1 MKPIKVARPI
11 KVALIGN
18 PTVGKSSLFSR
29 LTGIGVII
37 SNYPGT
43 TVEVAH
49 GRVAHDGMTL
59 DLSDL
64 PGVYSLDTS
73 AAEERTV
80 LDFLDQEK
88 PDVILN
94 VIDSTR
100 LERNLYLTLEVLE
113 LGLPVV
119 VALNMV
125 EEAHAQ
131 GMDIDADKLS
141 QILGVPVI
149 PTFIFR
155 GGGLEELT
163 HELFHPRMIM
173 PRLTRYDRH
182 VEALI
187 QQLMGMKLGLR
198 RYEAVRLLSDTT
210 DASRY
215 PAQVSQA
222 AAKMREEIEL
232 SHNEPIAEIL
242 AANRYGEAGLIAKS
256 VVRRRQTSET
266 TLRERIDD
274 LLMNPVSGF
283 IILALSIL
291 GMLLIVFFVGG
302 FIEDIIVRN
311 FGQYILDPIAAAL
324 LPYPLIEV
332 VVKYTL
338 IGIQAGLGIVVP
350 YIMMFYLLMSVLEN
364 SGYLTRAAFLLDEIM
379 HKFKL
384 HGRAMIPLI
393 LGFGCSVPAIM
404 STKALQTKRER
415 IVTSAMVCMVPC
427 SARSIVI
434 MGLVASFV
442 SIWAALSIYLLM
454 LAITVILGYV
464 LGRAVKGEETGFVM
478 EMVPLRMPQLKDI
491 LDKTWTQMKE
501 FIYVAFPLLIA
512 GSAVL
517 GLMQYFGVLDVVN
530 MLLAPITTG
539 ILGLPSYTATALL
552 FGVLRKEMALET
564 LAVLA
569 GTANF
574 NLVFTPLQMYVFA
587 VFTTIYMPCIAT
599 VTMLNRVVG
608 LKDTILITALTF
620 VLALVISGLIANLVP
635 LVAALI

>member
-1 MKPIKVARPI
+1 MKPIKVAI
-11 KVALIGN
+11 IGN

-43 TVEVAH
+43 TMEVAH
-49 GRVAHDGMTL
+49 GRVTHDGMTL
-59 DLSDL
+59 ALSDL
-64 PGVYSLDTS
+64 PGIYSLDTAS
-73 AAEERTV
+73 VEERTV
-80 LDFLDQEK
+80 LDFLRDEK

-94 VIDSTR
+94 VVDATR

-125 EEAHAQ
+125 EEAHAM
-131 GMDIDADKLS
+131 GMDADADALS
-141 QILGVPVI
+141 RILGVPVI
-149 PTFIFR
+149 PTYIHR
-155 GGGLEELT
+155 GGGLDELT
-163 HELFHPRMIM
+163 HALFHPARGK

-182 VEALI
+182 VETFLR
-187 QQLMGMKLGLR
+187 QLMGMELGLR
-198 RYEAVRLLSDTT
+198 RHEAIRLLSGT
-210 DASRY
+210 AINEY
-215 PAQVSQA
+215 PEGVKTA
-222 AAKMREEIEL
+222 AGMMRKEIEDT
-232 SHNEPIAEIL
+232 HYEPIAEIL
-242 AANRYGEAGLIAKS
+242 AGNRYADAGLIAKG
-256 VVRRRQTSET
+256 VVRRRPASEA
-266 TLRERIDD
+266 TLRERVDD

-283 IILALSIL
+283 LILALSIL

-302 FIEDIIVRN
+302 LIEDVIVTGFERL
-311 FGQYILDPIAAAL
+311 ILDPASGAL
-324 LPYPLIEV
+324 APYPFARV
-332 VVKYTL
+332 VVEYTL

-379 HKFKL
+379 HRFRL

-442 SIWAALSIYLLM
+442 SIPAALSIYLLM
-454 LAITVILGYV
+454 LFITIVVGFV
-464 LGRAVKGEETGFVM
+464 LGRVVKGEETGFVM
-478 EMVPLRMPQLKDI
+478 EMVPLRVPRLRDI
-491 LDKTWTQMKE
+491 LDKTWMQMKE
-501 FIYVAFPLLIA
+501 FVYVAFPLLIA
-512 GSAVL
+512 GSAL
-517 GLMQYFGVLDVVN
+517 LGVLQYAGVLAVVDS
-530 MLLAPITTG
+530 LLAPVTTG
-539 ILGLPSYTATALL
+539 ILGLPPYTATALL

-569 GTANF
+569 GTAQF
-574 NLVFTPLQMYVFA
+574 NLALTPLQMYVFG
-587 VFTTIYMPCIAT
+587 VFSTIYMPCIAT
-599 VTMLNRVVG
+599 VTMLSRVVG
-608 LKDTILITALTF
+608 LKDTILITSLTF
-620 VLALVISGLIANLVP
+620 LLAIVISGLIAHLVP
-635 LVAALI
+635 LLATFV